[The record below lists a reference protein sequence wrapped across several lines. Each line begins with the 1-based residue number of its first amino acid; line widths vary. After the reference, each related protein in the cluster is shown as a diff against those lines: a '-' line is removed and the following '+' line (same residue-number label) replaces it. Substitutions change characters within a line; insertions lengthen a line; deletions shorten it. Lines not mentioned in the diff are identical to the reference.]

1 MQCLVLPSF
10 TGKGSTFFQSMEDSL
25 DWKDL
30 SADEIINRVMKDIH
44 AGDIILFHNNGLHTA
59 EALPTILEQLQE
71 QGLEAV
77 PVSDILLDG
86 DSYIDVNG
94 IQRQK

>member
-1 MQCLVLPSF
+1 MINF
-10 TGKGSTFFQSMEDSL
+10 TGNYVIITFFRSKGDSL

-30 SADEIINRVMKDIH
+30 SADEIVSRVTKDIH

-59 EALPTILEQLQE
+59 EALPTILEQFKEKNLS
-71 QGLEAV
+71 AV
-77 PVSDILLDG
+77 KVSDILLNG